1 MIAST
6 TKINGLTTFQ
16 RARYLP
22 IDGRVLAHIGQ
33 TVEPDTIVA
42 EATLVPHIEV
52 LDLRPVIT
60 GINRYDLD
68 SMIERDVGEKIEA
81 GDVIIAT
88 GGTLNRVLRATS
100 NGIIR
105 AITPTQ
111 VLIEVNK
118 KPHRLRAAYHG
129 KIIEIVPDRGVILQM
144 NGAIVQ
150 GVWGNGHFAAGKL
163 IAAGD
168 LPNQVLEPKHLKAD
182 WADTIVVA
190 GRCKSMDTL
199 HRAKRLPLRGLIVGS
214 FSSHLIPAV
223 KTLKFPVIA
232 INGFGPIGMDEISFR
247 MLHSNQG
254 RTIALN
260 GQPWDRE
267 LGFRP
272 ETFIHIELEEHI
284 PVMNT
289 LVEYEVGQIVR
300 VNTLPYLPQTGI
312 IEKIRPEP
320 ALLPSGIKAM
330 AADVKLKSGQ
340 HILVPLNNLDVI
352 E

>member
-6 TKINGLTTFQ
+6 TKINRLTTFQ

-42 EATLVPHIEV
+42 EATLAPHIEV

-60 GINRYDLD
+60 RANRYDLD
-68 SMIERDVGEKIEA
+68 SMIERDVGERIEE

-100 NGIIR
+100 SGTIR
-105 AITPTQ
+105 AISFTQ
-111 VLIEVNK
+111 VLVEVNQ

-129 KIIEIVPDRGVILQM
+129 KVIEIVPDRGVILQM
-144 NGAIVQ
+144 TGAVVQ
-150 GVWGNGHFAAGKL
+150 GVWGNGLFAAGKL
-163 IAAGD
+163 VAAGN
-168 LPNQVLEPKHLKAD
+168 LPNQVLEPKHLKED
-182 WADTIVVA
+182 WADMVVVA
-190 GRCKSMDTL
+190 GRIKSIDTL
-199 HRAKRLPLRGLIVGS
+199 RRAKQLPLRGLIVGS

-223 KTLKFPVIA
+223 KILEFPVIA
-232 INGFGPIGMDEISFR
+232 INGFGPVGMDEISFH
-247 MLHSNQG
+247 MFHSNLG
-254 RTIALN
+254 CIIALN
-260 GQPWDRE
+260 GQPWNRE

-272 ETFIHIELEEHI
+272 ETFIHIELEETI
-284 PVMNT
+284 PVMNA
-289 LVEYEVGQIVR
+289 LLEFEVGQTVR

-312 IEKIRPEP
+312 IEKLRPEP

-330 AADVKLKSGQ
+330 GADVKLQSGQ
-340 HILVPLNNLDVI
+340 HILVPLNNLDVL

>member
-42 EATLVPHIEV
+42 EATLAPHIEV

-60 GINRYDLD
+60 GINRNDLD
-68 SMIERDVGEKIEA
+68 SMLERDVGEEIET

-105 AITPTQ
+105 AISSTQ
-111 VLIEVNK
+111 ILIEVNK

-129 KIIEIVPDRGVILQM
+129 KVIEIVPDRGIILQM
-144 NGAIVQ
+144 SGTIIQ
-150 GVWGNGHFAAGKL
+150 GVWGNGYIATGNL

-168 LPNQVLEPKHLKAD
+168 LPNQVLRPEDLKSD
-182 WADTIVVA
+182 WADMIVIA
-190 GRCKSMDTL
+190 GRCKSIDTL
-199 HRAKRLPLRGLIVGS
+199 RRAKRLPLRGLIVGS

-223 KTLKFPVIA
+223 KNLKFPVIA
-232 INGFGPIGMDEISFR
+232 INGFGPIGMDEISFH
-247 MLHSNQG
+247 MFHSNLG

-272 ETFIHIELEEHI
+272 ETFIHKEPEENI
-284 PVMNT
+284 PVMDT
-289 LVEYEVGQIVR
+289 LLEYEVGQVVR
-300 VNTLPYLPQTGI
+300 VNTLPYLPQTGT
-312 IEKIRPEP
+312 IEKIRPDQ

-330 AADVKLKSGQ
+330 AADVILQSGQ